1 MDMSMIDYSINVL
14 LLESYLQEEEAR
26 LKARTGSVSSGS
38 SGSMPFDPNAYDESV
53 LTNLFG

>member
-1 MDMSMIDYSINVL
+1 MSMIDYSINVL